1 MTEQLPTIQDIRQS
15 IHSVSDAL
23 QKPIPAHAKLF
34 KLNIKDLR
42 ISVKKTGNPII
53 KSINASLENG
63 KLIAVLGASGSGKTT
78 FLNYLGGYTRDDL
91 EVSGDFCINGQDF
104 PNLKS
109 LSRISAY
116 VLQQDLFLA
125 NLSVEETLTYQ
136 ARLKLPKGS
145 EITETVANII
155 SLLNL
160 KNSKGSKIGDGIK
173 RGISG
178 GERKR
183 VSIGCELVTD
193 PL

>member
-1 MTEQLPTIQDIRQS
+1 MTEQLPTLQDLRQS
-15 IHSVSDAL
+15 IHSASDAL
-23 QKPIPAHAKLF
+23 QKQIPTHAKLF

-91 EVSGDFCINGQDF
+91 EVSGDFCINGMDF

-160 KNSKGSKIGDGIK
+160 KNSKGSLIGDGIK